1 MIDKE
6 TMPPAAMDGSTADK
20 RQGNEAAE
28 GSLWLR
34 MKAVGK
40 DCSGAGVIELLLI
53 IVVLIAI
60 VILFRDQLMDLAD
73 LIFGEMFDKV
83 ESVF

>member
-1 MIDKE
+1 MKKWTKAVE
-6 TMPPAAMDGSTADK
+6 KPGG
-20 RQGNEAAE
+20 R
-28 GSLWLR
+28 SLWLR
-34 MKAVGK
+34 IKSVGK

-60 VILFRDQLMDLAD
+60 VILFKDQLMDLSD
-73 LIFGEMFDKV
+73 LIFGDMFDKA